1 MEERKEKGCMCK
13 SKPPKPEID
22 SAPLTPR
29 AVHPHAGADV
39 RFVSR
44 SVAGCVVA
52 GLELSCLLTATWGP
66 WHPAG
71 LRAQAPQDRHTAA
84 PQAQPCA
91 SVRPGDQ
98 RAVGD

>member
-1 MEERKEKGCMCK
+1 MHGQESTQSSGAQKAGQAGRMEERKKKGCVCK

-52 GLELSCLLTATWGP
+52 GLELSCVCSQPHG
-66 WHPAG
+66 G
-71 LRAQAPQDRHTAA
+71 LGTRQA
-84 PQAQPCA
+84 
-91 SVRPGDQ
+91 
-98 RAVGD
+98 